1 MSKYWDPAW
10 AKETVVV
17 KGNADPAALQER
29 IELGETLGYPR
40 LPQGQKEPCINEQGI
55 FRMAI
60 VGPDWTGLV
69 RGPER
74 RSAAELQEE
83 VGRLAFY
90 FICSRPSVRA
100 IEDATAVISDK
111 LKLSFRIVDD
121 DGSETVHRHLVD
133 LPAGISDV
141 SLRSGG
147 RVIVMTGDD
156 QEFIFDLGLVSQMNL
171 APKPFAPSLFDLKI
185 HYIGRAR
192 GELRESCA
200 LDRLDSH
207 GRYQEIVEDMMENH
221 PHRDIWLVLGAG
233 TTIETLGGANPG
245 VDINEAAMQSADHR
259 AREMLRERDRIDLT
273 EALLIN
279 YFKPERNTHHKDR
292 LDLGTK
298 LMKRCYE
305 AGFTGLL
312 LVYSSMHLGI
322 ATYTEASGRSLF
334 HSSRICL

>member
-17 KGNADPAALQER
+17 KGNTDPAALKER
-29 IELGETLGYPR
+29 IELGEALGYPR
-40 LPQGQKEPCINEQGI
+40 LPQEQKEPCLNEQGI
-55 FRMAI
+55 FRMAV

-90 FICSRPSVRA
+90 FICSRPSVKA
-100 IEDATAVISDK
+100 IEEATEVTDGK
-111 LKLSFRIVDD
+111 LKLALKIVDD
-121 DGSETVHRHLVD
+121 DGSEAVHRHSAD
-133 LPAGISDV
+133 LPEGITDV

-147 RVIVMTGDD
+147 RTIVMTGED
-156 QEFIFDLGLVSQMNL
+156 QELSFDLGLVSQLNL
-171 APKPFAPSLFDLKI
+171 APKPFAPSLFDLKV

-207 GRYQEIVEDMMENH
+207 SRYQEIVEDMMENH
-221 PHRDIWLVLGAG
+221 PNRDIWLVLGAG

-245 VDINEAAMQSADHR
+245 VDVNEEAMQSTDRR

-279 YFKPERNTHHKDR
+279 YFKPERNTLHKDR
-292 LDLGTK
+292 LNLSTK

-305 AGFTGLL
+305 AGLTGLL
-312 LVYSSMHLGI
+312 LAYSSMHLGV

>member
-17 KGNADPAALQER
+17 KGNADPAALQKR
-29 IELGETLGYPR
+29 IELGEALGYPR
-40 LPQGQKEPCINEQGI
+40 LPQEQKEPCVNEQGI

-90 FICSRPSVRA
+90 FICSRPSVKA
-100 IEDATAVISDK
+100 VEDATEVFDG
-111 LKLSFRIVDD
+111 KLSLTLKIVDD
-121 DGSETVHRHLVD
+121 DGSEAVHLQTAG
-133 LPAGISDV
+133 LPEGITDV

-147 RVIVMTGDD
+147 RTIVMTGEN
-156 QEFIFDLGLVSQMNL
+156 QELSFDLGLVAQLNL
-171 APKPFAPSLFDLKI
+171 APDPFAPSLFDLKV

-207 GRYQEIVEDMMENH
+207 SRYQEIVEDTMENH
-221 PHRDIWLVLGAG
+221 PNRDVWIVLGAG
-233 TTIETLGGANPG
+233 TTIETIGGANPG
-245 VDINEAAMQSADHR
+245 VEISEEAMQGADSR
-259 AREMLRERDRIDLT
+259 AREILRARDRIDLT

-279 YFKPERNTHHKDR
+279 YFKPECNTHHKDR
-292 LDLGTK
+292 LSLSTK

-305 AGFTGLL
+305 AGFTGIVLA
-312 LVYSSMHLGI
+312 YSSMHLGV
-322 ATYTEASGRSLF
+322 ATYTEASGRGLF